1 MSRNGILN
9 LSDSGIL
16 KYFFFLH
23 IKDMTGKHKS
33 HKRDEDSSSDVS
45 SSDSET
51 GSEMAYRVR
60 KEAEAKKRKS

>member
-1 MSRNGILN
+1 
-9 LSDSGIL
+9 
-16 KYFFFLH
+16 
-23 IKDMTGKHKS
+23 MTGKHKS